1 MKREIDIEEAL
12 QLKNVIFIDLRS
24 ESEFKEATIPGAI
37 NLPLFND
44 QERSLLGQVYRQEG
58 PAAARYLGL
67 EISAPKLPLL
77 IKRIGELVRKQ
88 PVVLFCWRGGMRSAS
103 IDAVCQLMSIPSR
116 RLVDGYKSYRRKV
129 YRYLWHT
136 PIKREAVVLHGL
148 TGVGKTELLHEL
160 QRMGLPAI
168 DLEGM
173 AGNRGSVFGGI
184 NLPDAPGQKMFEA
197 ALAEK
202 MWSTEQYPFF
212 LVECESRRLGKVNLP
227 TPLLEAMQKGKRIL
241 VYDTLE
247 NRVQRLIK
255 VYAEDGEKNQE
266 QILRALGCLKERLG
280 GEKVKRLQEQF
291 LKREYEDFVR
301 MLLIEYYDPIYRYPS
316 HPVPGYDLC
325 IDTGNFEV
333 ALGRLK
339 EYLADVY
346 GFSFWK
352 EGGEDAGNR

>member
-1 MKREIDIEEAL
+1 MKREVDIEEAL
-12 QLKNVIFIDLRS
+12 QLENVLFVDLRS
-24 ESEFKEATIPGAI
+24 ESEFREATIPGAV
-37 NLPLFND
+37 NLPLFDD
-44 QERSLLGQVYRQEG
+44 QERARLGQVYRQAG
-58 PAAARYLGL
+58 PSAARYLGL

-77 IKRIGELVRKQ
+77 IKQISEFTRKQ

-103 IDAVCQLMSIPSR
+103 IDAVCQLMGIPSR
-116 RLVDGYKSYRRKV
+116 RLVDGYKSYRRRV
-129 YRYLWHT
+129 YRYLWQT
-136 PIKREAVVLHGL
+136 PVKREAVVLHGL

-160 QRMGLPAI
+160 QRIGLPAV

-197 ALAEK
+197 LLADK

-227 TPLLEAMQKGKRIL
+227 SPLLESMQKGRKVL
-241 VYDTLE
+241 LYDTLE

-280 GEKVKRLQEQF
+280 GEKVKLLQDRF
-291 LKREYEDFVR
+291 LEREFEEFVST
-301 MLLIEYYDPIYRYPS
+301 LLVEYYDPIYRYPS
-316 HPVPGYDLC
+316 HPDPGYDLC
-325 IDTGNFEV
+325 IDTGNLEA
-333 ALGRLK
+333 ALVRLK
-339 EYLADVY
+339 EYLARIY
-346 GFSFWK
+346 GFTFKK
-352 EGGEDAGNR
+352 EGGEGAGNR